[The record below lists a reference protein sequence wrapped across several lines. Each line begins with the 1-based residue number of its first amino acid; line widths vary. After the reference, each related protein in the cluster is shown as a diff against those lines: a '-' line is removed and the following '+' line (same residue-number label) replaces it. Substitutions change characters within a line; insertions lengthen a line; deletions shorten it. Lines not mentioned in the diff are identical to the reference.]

1 MSINV
6 FPVAVSSSSNAFAF
20 SAASPNVFY
29 TASMA
34 LEAAIYT
41 VTCASS
47 TIVKIEFLSGASGNI
62 LVASAETVTG
72 SITVNLPSSI
82 TTVRAWTNTGTNIVI
97 TITKIASAV
106 SNSAFTGTLDT
117 ITSSGTYTG
126 TSASGYGYAMVSG
139 GGGGG
144 AGFSAFDVGGGGGA
158 SGGASAKIVQLT
170 GSMSVT
176 IGASGAAGNR
186 SFNGGTGGT
195 TNFAGLTANG
205 GGGGVGYGNNNG
217 GSHGA
222 GGNGTGGT
230 WNATGNQGGGPS
242 GNNSTGFTGASSV
255 TANPGIV
262 SAGYGYG
269 FGGNGGSNSPNQIG
283 NAGGAGVVYVLR
295 F

>member
-20 SAASPNVFY
+20 TAASPNVFY
-29 TASMA
+29 TAPMA

-72 SITVNLPSSI
+72 SITVNLPSSV

-106 SNSAFTGTLDT
+106 SNTAFTGTLDT
-117 ITSSGTYTG
+117 ITTTGTYTG
-126 TSASGYGYAMVSG
+126 TSTSGYGYALIAG

-144 AGFSAFDVGGGGGA
+144 AGFSSYDVGGGGGA
-158 SGGASAKIVQLT
+158 SAGSSAKIVQLT

-176 IGASGAAGNR
+176 IGAAGTGGNR
-186 SFNGGTGGT
+186 SGNGGNGGI

-205 GGGGVGYGNNNG
+205 GGGGQGYGNP
-217 GSHGA
+217 GSHGV
-222 GGNGTGGT
+222 GGNATGGS
-230 WNATGNQGGGPS
+230 WNISGNQGGGPS
-242 GNNSTGFTGASSV
+242 GNNSTGFNGATSV
-255 TANPGIV
+255 SANPGIV
-262 SAGYGYG
+262 ASGYGYG
-269 FGGNGGSNSPNQIG
+269 FGGNGGSNSPNQTG
-283 NAGGAGVVYVLR
+283 NAGGSGVVYVLR